1 MQKCASSS
9 RLGPATLRRCPSS
22 SRRAPH
28 FFRSFHRR
36 PCPPP
41 ADRRTYSKSLGG
53 SSRTVSSTS
62 GPERAA
68 RPCSCRQENDSRRRE
83 RNAIMRIYTRLYEP
97 CHAAGAGDW
106 RGNAAPRMSAPEERQ
121 RADQQQAGGPDDEA
135 ADHPERPAAGPP
147 PRELT
152 RAGDLERG
160 RARSQNVRPKSQK
173 LPVNQKKVFPPV
185 RFSTAP
191 PLAPR
196 GRSRPK

>member
-41 ADRRTYSKSLGG
+41 AGRRTYSKSLGG
-53 SSRTVSSTS
+53 SSWTVSSTCR
-62 GPERAA
+62 PERAA
-68 RPCSCRQENDSRRRE
+68 RPCSCRQENGSRRRE

-106 RGNAAPRMSAPEERQ
+106 RGNAAPRIGRRPEDLTTKLQTIQ
-121 RADQQQAGGPDDEA
+121 RDLQQ
-135 ADHPERPAAGPP
+135 
-147 PRELT
+147 
-152 RAGDLERG
+152 
-160 RARSQNVRPKSQK
+160 
-173 LPVNQKKVFPPV
+173 
-185 RFSTAP
+185 
-191 PLAPR
+191 
-196 GRSRPK
+196 GRSLENRQGQEILREGGRGSKTSSPKVKNCP